1 MSWKF
6 WRRKAA
12 LTTESESDGED
23 MDLGEGQL
31 RLPAPSTMP
40 PAASHDAPRMQGFS
54 FEGPFLDP
62 NGDAFDSAVFP
73 EARFDG
79 TGFEQG
85 SPPDAAPLGGHLSG
99 SALSRGPLEGDT
111 DVVRSMPSSPL
122 PERAEMERVV
132 RRKAAGRR
140 GVDVRSLGV
149 GPVWV
154 PSLQEQAIGYRLAA
168 AREENPSV
176 ARDFYAAYLEL
187 CPDDAVAWFN
197 HGQLLLLDRRLE
209 QAWQAFTAAF
219 EADPTDGLS
228 AGALGYVSGARGDYV
243 GAVDRYT
250 EAVALRPGCCDMLN
264 GLADAQLAAGR
275 TADSART
282 RDEIERLT
290 GRS

>member
-6 WRRKAA
+6 WRRKGA
-12 LTTESESDGED
+12 LTTESDTESDVDGGD
-23 MDLGEGQL
+23 EGQL

-40 PAASHDAPRMQGFS
+40 PAASVDTPRMQGFS
-54 FEGPFLDP
+54 FEGQFLDP

-79 TGFEQG
+79 TGFD
-85 SPPDAAPLGGHLSG
+85 STAPADAPLSGVASGG
-99 SALSRGPLEGDT
+99 ALLKGDT

-149 GPVWV
+149 EPVWV
-154 PSLQEQAIGYRLAA
+154 PSLQEQAVGYRLAA
-168 AREENPSV
+168 AREEEPAI

-197 HGQLLLLDRRLE
+197 HGQLLLIDRRLE
-209 QAWQAFTAAF
+209 QAWQAFDAAF
-219 EADPTDGLS
+219 KADPTDGLA
-228 AGALGYVSGARGDYV
+228 AGALGYLSGARGDYV

-250 EAVALRPGCCDMLN
+250 EAVTLRPGCRDMLS
-264 GLADAQLAAGR
+264 GLADAQMAAGR
-275 TADSART
+275 TADAARS
-282 RDEIERLT
+282 RAEIERLDT
-290 GRS
+290 QR

>member
-6 WRRKAA
+6 WRRKGA
-12 LTTESESDGED
+12 LTTESDTEAEVDGDED
-23 MDLGEGQL
+23 AGQL

-40 PAASHDAPRMQGFS
+40 PAAAADAVHMQGFS

-62 NGDAFDSAVFP
+62 NGDAYDSAVFP

-79 TGFEQG
+79 TGFDSSAPQ
-85 SPPDAAPLGGHLSG
+85 DATP
-99 SALSRGPLEGDT
+99 LSRALLEGDT

-149 GPVWV
+149 EPVFV
-154 PSLQEQAIGYRLAA
+154 PSLQEQAVGYRLAA
-168 AREENPSV
+168 AREDDPSI

-197 HGQLLLLDRRLE
+197 HGQLLLVDRRLE
-209 QAWQAFTAAF
+209 QAWQAFDAAF
-219 EADPTDGLS
+219 KADPTDGLA
-228 AGALGYVSGARGDYV
+228 AGALGYLSGLRGDYV

-250 EAVALRPGCCDMLN
+250 EAVALRPGCRDMLS

-275 TADSART
+275 TADAART
-282 RDEIERLT
+282 RTEIERLDAQ
-290 GRS
+290 R

>member
-1 MSWKF
+1 VSWKF
-6 WRRKAA
+6 WRRKGA
-12 LTTESESDGED
+12 LTTESDTESEVDGTD
-23 MDLGEGQL
+23 EGQL

-40 PAASHDAPRMQGFS
+40 PAASDDALRMQGFS

-79 TGFEQG
+79 TGFDSSDPADE
-85 SPPDAAPLGGHLSG
+85 SPLSG
-99 SALSRGPLEGDT
+99 ALLKGDT
-111 DVVRSMPSSPL
+111 DVVRSMPSGPL

-149 GPVWV
+149 EPVWV
-154 PSLQEQAIGYRLAA
+154 PSLQEQAVGYRLAA
-168 AREENPSV
+168 AREQEPAV

-197 HGQLLLLDRRLE
+197 QGQLLLVDRRLE
-209 QAWQAFTAAF
+209 QAWQAFNAAF
-219 EADPTDGLS
+219 KADPTDGLA
-228 AGALGYVSGARGDYV
+228 AGALGYLSGVRGDYV

-250 EAVALRPGCCDMLN
+250 EAVVLRTGCPDMLS

-275 TADSART
+275 TADAART
-282 RDEIERLT
+282 RAEIERLDSQ
-290 GRS
+290 R